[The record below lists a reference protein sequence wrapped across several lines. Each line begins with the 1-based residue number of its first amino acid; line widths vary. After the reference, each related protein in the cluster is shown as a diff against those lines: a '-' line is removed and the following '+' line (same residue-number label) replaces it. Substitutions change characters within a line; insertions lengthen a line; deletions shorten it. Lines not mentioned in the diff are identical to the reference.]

1 VFFFLRK
8 FQTGARF
15 TGQAIAADEY
25 AQPNLLVD
33 YDGKRDRWNGY
44 DPSEHGAI
52 IEEFQKV
59 EDAKRLLKE
68 EKLKATPA
76 DGEEGEGEVSVQIVD
91 SKEPLTVTFLIN
103 RLLRVKLL
111 MMTMNPTRTST
122 QTTLTCLVLKW
133 TANRELQCE
142 ICVFVKTLQ
151 NTCGIWTPTLR
162 TTIQRLV
169 P

>member
-1 VFFFLRK
+1 MELCSPQSKLLTAHFSGCMTIFKTHFHVINSQFNQTYGVFK
-8 FQTGARF
+8 QFQTGARF

-76 DGEEGEGEVSVQIVD
+76 DGEEGEGEVSFPIVD
-91 SKEPLTVTFLIN
+91 SKEPLTVTF
-103 RLLRVKLL
+103 
-111 MMTMNPTRTST
+111 
-122 QTTLTCLVLKW
+122 
-133 TANRELQCE
+133 
-142 ICVFVKTLQ
+142 
-151 NTCGIWTPTLR
+151 
-162 TTIQRLV
+162 
-169 P
+169 

>member
-1 VFFFLRK
+1 MWLII

-25 AQPNLLVD
+25 AQPNLSVD

-59 EDAKRLLKE
+59 EDAKRKLKE

-76 DGEEGEGEVSVQIVD
+76 DGEEQGDVSFCVIA
-91 SKEPLTVTFLIN
+91 
-103 RLLRVKLL
+103 
-111 MMTMNPTRTST
+111 
-122 QTTLTCLVLKW
+122 LVLLL
-133 TANRELQCE
+133 TSYMIL
-142 ICVFVKTLQ
+142 T
-151 NTCGIWTPTLR
+151 G
-162 TTIQRLV
+162 
-169 P
+169 